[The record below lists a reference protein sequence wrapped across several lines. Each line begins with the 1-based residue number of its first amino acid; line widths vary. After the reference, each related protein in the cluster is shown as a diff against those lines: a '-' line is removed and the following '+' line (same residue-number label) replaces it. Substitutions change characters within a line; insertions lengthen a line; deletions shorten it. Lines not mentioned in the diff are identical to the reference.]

1 MSGRAEWAR
10 LRAMTPL
17 RTAVTRPLL
26 LALLLAAGGAQAQY
40 KVVGPDGKITYT
52 DRPPTQ
58 AGSQVQPLRPGGGP
72 AGPVTPPAGP
82 ALPAELR
89 PLVARFPVLLYTS
102 ADCAPCDAGR
112 KLLADRGVPFNER
125 TVGSDDDLAALHR
138 LTAGRTVPALS
149 VGAQALRGFQET
161 DWQATLDLAGYPKE
175 SRLPRGYQPP
185 PATPVV
191 ARTPVDVASP
201 AARPVVEP
209 PAAVAVPAASGI
221 RF

>member
-1 MSGRAEWAR
+1 MTADRAVFK
-10 LRAMTPL
+10 T
-17 RTAVTRPLL
+17 VLL
-26 LALLLAAGGAQAQY
+26 LALLAGVGGAQAQY

-58 AGSQVQPLRPGGGP
+58 AGNQVQPLRPGGAPVGP
-72 AGPVTPPAGP
+72 IVPPANT
-82 ALPAELR
+82 ALPVELR

-102 ADCAPCDAGR
+102 ADCLPCDAGR
-112 KLLADRGVPFNER
+112 KLLLERGVPFNER
-125 TVGSDDDLAALHR
+125 TVGSDDDLAALQR

-161 DWQATLDLAGYPKE
+161 DWQGTLDLAGYPRE

-191 ARTPVDVASP
+191 ARTPVEVAG
-201 AARPVVEP
+201 PVLRALIEP
-209 PAAVAVPAASGI
+209 PTTVATPASGI

>member
-1 MSGRAEWAR
+1 MTADRAVFK
-10 LRAMTPL
+10 T
-17 RTAVTRPLL
+17 VLL
-26 LALLLAAGGAQAQY
+26 LALLAGLGGAQAQY

-58 AGSQVQPLRPGGGP
+58 AGNQVQPLRPGGGP
-72 AGPVTPPAGP
+72 VGPIVPPANT
-82 ALPAELR
+82 ALPVELR
-89 PLVARFPVLLYTS
+89 PVVARFPVLLYTS

-112 KLLADRGVPFNER
+112 KLLLERGVPFKER
-125 TVGSDDDLAALHR
+125 TVGSDDDLAALQR

-149 VGAQALRGFQET
+149 VGAQALRGFQES
-161 DWQATLDLAGYPKE
+161 DWQATLDLAGYPRE

-191 ARTPVDVASP
+191 ARTPVEVVGP
-201 AARPVVEP
+201 ALRALIEP
-209 PAAVAVPAASGI
+209 PAAVAAPASGI